1 MLPCTSVCIQKF
13 NFYSGASN
21 IVFSNG
27 LLDPWSGGGVL
38 RTPNDKV
45 KIMIIPEGAH
55 HLDLRSSNKNDPQSV
70 IEARMFELSAI
81 KDWIQSYLN

>member
-1 MLPCTSVCIQKF
+1 MFFSF
-13 NFYSGASN
+13 RGASN

-38 RTPNDKV
+38 RNSNDRV

-55 HLDLRSSNKNDPQSV
+55 HLDLRSSNKADPASV
-70 IEARMFELSAI
+70 IDARLFELNYI
-81 KDWIQSYLN
+81 QEWIQSYWH

>member
-1 MLPCTSVCIQKF
+1 MAFSTF
-13 NFYSGASN
+13 FFRFSGASN

-38 RTPNDKV
+38 RNYNDKI

-55 HLDLRSSNKNDPQSV
+55 HLDLRSSNPADPASV
-70 IEARMFELSAI
+70 IDARLYELGYMENM
-81 KDWIQSYLN
+81 IQSYWN